1 MPEMKTKRVIML
13 SDVHLCH
20 LNWFGM
26 TSEQRLDKM
35 IKELNEDYEKSPY
48 DMVLFLGDYSLDFW
62 VCAEG
67 GSYLNPG
74 HISNTANIIKNYFSQ
89 LPAPFYMLPGNHE
102 QYAPETWKAIVGTD
116 RYFTVPYGPYL
127 FIMLDT
133 FSGHLGPDFHS
144 DGTYEPVKVDY
155 VKKIMAENPGKKF
168 FLCAHDFYVGQETQ
182 EFKDLLSDPDILCL
196 FAGHTHESRIFSL
209 GAEFHNK
216 CLVRTGNYAYS
227 HAFEGQF
234 ASWGWRELICE
245 DDQKRVKTEYL
256 LPETKYIVKGEQRSH
271 EAFRRDGIE
280 LRY

>member
-1 MPEMKTKRVIML
+1 ME
-13 SDVHLCH
+13 SDCRNRPVLYSAVRPVCIYHAGYI
-20 LNWFGM
+20 FG
-26 TSEQRLDKM
+26 TS
-35 IKELNEDYEKSPY
+35 
-48 DMVLFLGDYSLDFW
+48 
-62 VCAEG
+62 
-67 GSYLNPG
+67 
-74 HISNTANIIKNYFSQ
+74 
-89 LPAPFYMLPGNHE
+89 
-102 QYAPETWKAIVGTD
+102 GTG
-116 RYFTVPYGPYL
+116 FP
-127 FIMLDT
+127 
-133 FSGHLGPDFHS
+133 
-144 DGTYEPVKVDY
+144 PVKVDY

-182 EFKDLLSDPDILCL
+182 EFKDLLADPDILCL

-209 GAEFHNK
+209 GSEFHNK